1 MRNRKERRSLAKR
14 KIKQRETLMKNFGL
28 KGGSLYRKHRRKI
41 KKSTGYLTSGN
52 VSHYINVHPARKVRD
67 RERYGR
73 SEDWSASDQR
83 RIDSG
88 NSSMEDYVNE

>member
-1 MRNRKERRSLAKR
+1 MRSRRERRKFTKR
-14 KIKQRETLMKNFGL
+14 KLKQREQLIKNFGL
-28 KGGSLYRKHRRKI
+28 KGGSLYQKHRRKI
-41 KKSTGYLTSGN
+41 KKSNGYLTSGN